1 MDFDLAHKHKKEA
14 DSFAGLGDCM
24 IPFKS
29 VGPHFTGDGHTKP
42 ILTEVKDQALLG
54 LWTCRAQFVS
64 NHSSPAVGMF
74 VRCEA
79 KIDHTEKG

>member
-42 ILTEVKDQALLG
+42 ILTEVKDQVLLG
-54 LWTCRAQFVS
+54 LWTCRDRLLFRNCTNLS
-64 NHSSPAVGMF
+64 DTS
-74 VRCEA
+74 
-79 KIDHTEKG
+79 K